1 MESNH
6 GVSTPGPHRIGNRVP
21 QGRVK
26 FIPKRIHQRLF
37 SLPFSF
43 PQGQALRDADRVW
56 PAYPALK
63 RRAIATRP

>member
-1 MESNH
+1 
-6 GVSTPGPHRIGNRVP
+6 
-21 QGRVK
+21 VK